1 MFPIIGLVLGFLAQS
16 RWVPASGLALMF
28 PIAPAGEWL
37 DEPTPTPVEPLLY
50 PAEGESLPL
59 WILLCAFGGIML
71 LASISWPMFL
81 ARLRDNQSDDKNR
94 YH

>member
-1 MFPIIGLVLGFLAQS
+1 MLVFLAQTW
-16 RWVPASGLALMF
+16 RGPASGPAAMF
-28 PIAPAGEWL
+28 PIAPVADWL
-37 DEPTPTPVEPLLY
+37 VEPTPTPVEPLLY